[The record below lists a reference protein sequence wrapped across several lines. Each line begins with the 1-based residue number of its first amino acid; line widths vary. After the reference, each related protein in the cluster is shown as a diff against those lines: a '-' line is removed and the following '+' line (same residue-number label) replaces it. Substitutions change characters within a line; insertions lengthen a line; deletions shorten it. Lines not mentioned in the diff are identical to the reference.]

1 MSRRSMPYHRRY
13 QGDAMN
19 GYRTLTLEQR
29 GAYQTIQDLIYDEFG
44 PIENNERW
52 LAGQMNCSIR
62 KVRAMVSELLTMRKI
77 YLTPQGKISNHRC
90 EEEMG
95 KSLEISRK
103 RAENAT
109 KPKSKVTDHSK
120 SGNKNNANVEQ
131 MQRISTVIPVPVP
144 DIKNTDSS
152 EQGEIGQGEA
162 QRSADNSHL
171 VEILDRRKPA
181 GQRYA
186 DVAALARR
194 KPH

>member
-1 MSRRSMPYHRRY
+1 MPYHRRY
-13 QGDAMN
+13 QQDAMN
-19 GYRTLTLEQR
+19 GYRTMTLEQR

-44 PIENNERW
+44 PIENNDRW

-62 KVRAMVSELLTMRKI
+62 KCRAMVSELLTLRKI
-77 YLTPQGKISNHRC
+77 YITSAGKISNHRC

-109 KPKSKVTDHSK
+109 KPKPKVTDHSK
-120 SGNKNNANVEQ
+120 SVNKNNAGAEQ
-131 MQRISTVIPVPVP
+131 MQRISAVIPKPEP
-144 DIKNTDSS
+144 NLNNTDSS
-152 EQGEIGQGEA
+152 ETGETGQGEV

-171 VEILDRRKPA
+171 VEVLDRRQPA

-186 DVAALARR
+186 SVAGALRR